1 MTMRNLSKSG
11 PPEIQWIDENSVIKK
26 LYLLRVIKRKHFFH
40 IDFFL
45 SFLLSEKQIKK
56 RRSFSEKWISSTGR
70 LVSG

>member
-1 MTMRNLSKSG
+1 MRNL
-11 PPEIQWIDENSVIKK
+11 PEAETPEIQRIEEDSKIKI
-26 LYLLRVIKRKHFFH
+26 LYLLGAAKRNHFFN

-56 RRSFSEKWISSTGR
+56 RRSFSEKWISSTSR